1 MKIPVAPGTLGILC
15 DPNAPSLAGFP
26 TEFHSNWQWWHLVKN
41 SRPVILDE
49 TPATYRPLVQVID
62 NFERNHKLGLV
73 FETKVGRGAL
83 LVCAIDLPGHQ
94 DKPEARQLL
103 HSLLRYVGSDRF
115 APKSELEADLLKKL
129 F

>member
-1 MKIPVAPGTLGILC
+1 M
-15 DPNAPSLAGFP
+15 SRESGF
-26 TEFHSNWQWWHLVKN
+26 K
-41 SRPVILDE
+41 
-49 TPATYRPLVQVID
+49 
-62 NFERNHKLGLV
+62 G
-73 FETKVGRGAL
+73 GL

-103 HSLLRYVGSDRF
+103 HSLLKHAASDRF